1 MVTAVKLQQLMP
13 NADIAIYE
21 SDCRLGGVIH
31 TEECDNFLVDHGAD
45 MFATNPPDAMKLCDQ
60 LGVSDSLIEPLVE
73 GRGAKIVHKGRL
85 LPLPEGFV
93 LMRATQIW
101 PMLKTPLLSFGGKI
115 RFLWER

>member
-1 MVTAVKLQQLMP
+1 MP

-45 MFATNPPDAMKLCDQ
+45 MFATHPPDAMKLCDQ

-73 GRGAKIVHKGRL
+73 GRGTNCPQRQALTATRRL
-85 LPLPEGFV
+85 CAHAPRPG
-93 LMRATQIW
+93 QC
-101 PMLKTPLLSFGGKI
+101 
-115 RFLWER
+115 